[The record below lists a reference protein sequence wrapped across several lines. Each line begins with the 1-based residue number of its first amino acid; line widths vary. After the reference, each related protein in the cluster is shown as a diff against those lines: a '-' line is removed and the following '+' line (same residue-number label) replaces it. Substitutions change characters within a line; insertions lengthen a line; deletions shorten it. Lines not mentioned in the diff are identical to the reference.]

1 MKQRLPLIAF
11 VVGLVASDLTY
22 RLTELSTYRILVVVA
37 LVAAGIG
44 YLLREM
50 NELVRDYAFP
60 FLGGFGAGGVIKGL
74 IYGMLG

>member
-11 VVGLVASDLTY
+11 VAGLVVSDLTY
-22 RLTELSTYRILVVVA
+22 RLTKLSAYRTLVVVA

-60 FLGGFGAGGVIKGL
+60 FFGGFAAGGVIKGL